1 VSIIITINIMS
12 ELQEQILTQTIQ
24 GFGYPDVMSF
34 AREQAL
40 QRIREQIVHYQSR
53 VRFFE
58 EKYGMN
64 YEEFCAKFHEIATP
78 SLFEREDDSMEWD
91 TALDVIG
98 EYERDAR
105 LLS

>member
-1 VSIIITINIMS
+1 MS
-12 ELQEQILTQTIQ
+12 ELQKQILTQTIQ
-24 GFGYPDVMSF
+24 GFGYPDVMTF

-78 SLFEREDDSMEWD
+78 SLFEREDDSMEWEVAIAVIKNLFQD
-91 TALDVIG
+91 THNLVA
-98 EYERDAR
+98 
-105 LLS
+105 